1 MELAGVEP
9 GPPDRR
15 MGLEGR
21 VQAGILI
28 LPIAPKYKIQD
39 PFHGRKKAQKTQN
52 RAGSTDEIALRL
64 LRFLVAKTL
73 FFFSQTLDLRRRRA
87 EK

>member
-28 LPIAPKYKIQD
+28 LSDRTKIQD
-39 PFHGRKKAQKTQN
+39 QFHSRKEAQKAQN

-64 LRFLVAKTL
+64 LRFLAAKTL
-73 FFFSQTLDLRRRRA
+73 FFFFQTLDLRRRRA